1 MANTKAVY
9 QGGGRVLLTE
19 LVKGI
24 IFDSKN
30 TQEVTFSS
38 GDRAE
43 ELVMSMEA

>member
-9 QGGGRVLLTE
+9 EGNGRVLLTE
-19 LVKGI
+19 HIKGI

-30 TQEVTFSS
+30 VQEVIFSS